1 MQVRYINGRIIL
13 IVDYKEYSET
23 KASNHIFDRCLWDK
37 NNKVWYAKNNADMID
52 YCKEHNINIIDI
64 ENFYNQLI
72 LPDEKIPEYLF
83 PFQKEAIKFLWQ
95 TKVSGLKGANLFF
108 DVGTGKT
115 ITSLSFVNLFKTKKL
130 ILCPS
135 ALKEQWRQEI
145 LKFNLASKEEI
156 QIISGTK
163 QKRLAAYSNLALYNI
178 IGYESFRVD
187 SEHLLADFI
196 IICDEAS
203 KLKNQR
209 TELYKRFNSF
219 NRKSL
224 FTIMLTATPMENN
237 LGNIFNI
244 CRLHNKSFIDY
255 NDFINEYCITDEMN
269 GKTFIAAYIGIDS
282 FTELI
287 KPFSLIKKK
296 KDVAKELPPITMQN
310 RIIENTPNQN
320 KISKFLIMEDLFTNF
335 TKLRML
341 DNGYNTYINNGESK
355 ETSEKIKELKNILEE
370 IPNKKI
376 IIFTDYLASVN
387 EIYNSIKEN
396 YNIIKITGED
406 KNKEQLIDSF
416 KSLSQGILLCTDVL
430 SYGASFSD
438 VEYIINYNLH
448 PNPAKMYQRI
458 GRAARINNPYPITV
472 INLIGS
478 CIEKYILL
486 ILEEKQ
492 NNIDIFE
499 TTLKEEDV
507 MKGVFDKIKRGSVKN
522 SVEK

>member
-1 MQVRYINGRIIL
+1 MQLRYINGRIIL

-23 KASNHIFDRCLWDK
+23 KATNHIFDRCLWDK

-64 ENFYNQLI
+64 DNFYNQLI
-72 LPDEKIPEYLF
+72 LPEEKIPEYLF

-95 TKVSGLKGANLFF
+95 TKIKGLKGANLFF

-115 ITSLSFVNLFKTKKL
+115 ITSLAFANLFKTKKL

-135 ALKEQWRQEI
+135 ALKEQWKQEI
-145 LKFNLASKEEI
+145 LKFNLATPEQV

-163 QKRLAAYSNLALYNI
+163 QKRLSAYSNLVLYNI

-187 SEHLLADFI
+187 SELLMADFI

-203 KLKNQR
+203 KLKNQK

-219 NRKSL
+219 NKKST

-237 LGNIFNI
+237 LGNIYNI

-255 NDFINEYCITDEMN
+255 NDFINNYCITDEVN
-269 GKTFIAAYIGIDS
+269 GKTFIAAYIGVEN

-287 KPFSLIKKK
+287 KDFSLIKKK
-296 KDVAKELPPITMQN
+296 KDVAKELPPITIQN
-310 RIIENTPNQN
+310 RMIENTPFQN
-320 KISKFLIMEDLFTNF
+320 KTAKLLIMDNLFTNF

-341 DNGYNTYINNGESK
+341 DNGLNTYNNEFNYT
-355 ETSEKIKELKNILEE
+355 ELSEKTKELRNILTEMG
-370 IPNKKI
+370 NKKI
-376 IIFTDYLASVN
+376 IIFADYLVSVQ
-387 EIYNSIKEN
+387 EIYYALSKD
-396 YNIIKITGED
+396 YNVIKITGED

-448 PNPAKMYQRI
+448 PNPAKMYQRV

-492 NNIDIFE
+492 NNINLFE
-499 TTLKEEDV
+499 TTLKEDDIV
-507 MKGVFDKIKRGSVKN
+507 KNVFDRIKRIGL
-522 SVEK
+522 